1 MSFPST
7 YRWWPVGDLRGR
19 ALWAYLI
26 VCVVWGS
33 TYIGIRVGVRHLPPF
48 LFAGVRFLIAGAI
61 LAGAA
66 RLWGETLPRRRQ
78 DWLTLAITGTL
89 FLASGNG
96 LVVWAEQYLDAGTAS
111 IYVVTVAIW
120 AACFDALMPGGK
132 TRLTWGIAGGLVL
145 GLAGM
150 VLLTGT
156 TPAALLHSDLR
167 GPVALLIGS
176 ASWAFGTVYLKRHP
190 VDAGFSMAAAVQML
204 AGGAVVALVGLLQ
217 GETSAWH
224 LTAPGAGALGYL
236 IVFGSIVGFTAY
248 GYALHHAS
256 ATVVGTYAY
265 VNPVVAVLLGW
276 ALLHEELSARKLVAM
291 AIILAAVIWIQRSV
305 APARAA
311 VPALPGEAVEA

>member
-1 MSFPST
+1 
-7 YRWWPVGDLRGR
+7 VGDLRGR

-26 VCVVWGS
+26 VCIVWGS
-33 TYIGIRVGVRHLPPF
+33 TYIGIRVGVEHLPPF

-61 LAGAA
+61 LGIAA
-66 RLWGETLPRRRQ
+66 RLWGAALPTRRQ
-78 DWLTLAITGTL
+78 DWTTLALTGTL

-120 AACFDALMPGGK
+120 AACFDALIPGGK
-132 TRLTWGIAGGLVL
+132 TRLSWASVGGLVL
-145 GLAGM
+145 GVVGM

-167 GPVALLIGS
+167 GPVALVIGS

-190 VDAGFSMAAAVQML
+190 VSVGFSMAAAIQML
-204 AGGAVVALVGLLQ
+204 AGGAVVGLAGLLL
-217 GETSAWH
+217 GELPAWH
-224 LTAPGAGALGYL
+224 LTGPGVAALGYL

-248 GYALHHAS
+248 GYALRHAS

-276 ALLHEELSARKLVAM
+276 MLLHEDLSARKVVAM
-291 AIILAAVIWIQRSV
+291 AIILAAVVWIQRSV
-305 APARAA
+305 APAKSLPEPATRARTA
-311 VPALPGEAVEA
+311 AA

>member
-1 MSFPST
+1 M
-7 YRWWPVGDLRGR
+7 GDLRGR

-26 VCVVWGS
+26 VCIVWGS
-33 TYIGIRVGVRHLPPF
+33 TYIGIRVGVQHLPPF

-61 LAGAA
+61 LVVAV
-66 RLWGETLPRRRQ
+66 RLLGESLPGRRK
-78 DWLTLAITGTL
+78 DWITLALTGTL

-120 AACFDALMPGGK
+120 AALFDALIPGGR
-132 TRLTWGIAGGLVL
+132 TRFTWAIAGGLWL

-167 GPVALLIGS
+167 GPVALVIGS

-190 VDAGFSMAAAVQML
+190 VAVNSSMAASIQML
-204 AGGAVVALVGLLQ
+204 AGGAVIALAGLLT
-217 GETSAWH
+217 GELPAWH
-224 LTAPGAGALGYL
+224 LTRPGVAALAYL
-236 IVFGSIVGFTAY
+236 IGFGSIVGFTAY
-248 GYALHHAS
+248 GYALRHAS

-276 ALLHEELSARKLVAM
+276 MMLHEDLSARKLVAM
-291 AIILAAVIWIQRSV
+291 AIILAAVVWIQRSV
-305 APARAA
+305 VPVSAPAA
-311 VPALPGEAVEA
+311 VMPAKAVEA

>member
-1 MSFPST
+1 M
-7 YRWWPVGDLRGR
+7 GDLRGK
-19 ALWAYLI
+19 ALWAYVI

-33 TYIGIRVGVRHLPPF
+33 TYIGIRVGVEHLPPF

-61 LAGAA
+61 LATAA
-66 RLWGETLPRRRQ
+66 RLWGEALPDRRR
-78 DWLTLAITGTL
+78 DWITLALTGTL
-89 FLASGNG
+89 LLASGNG

-120 AACFDALMPGGK
+120 AACFDALIPGGK
-132 TRLTWGIAGGLVL
+132 TRFSWALVGGLLL
-145 GLAGM
+145 GVVGM

-167 GPVALLIGS
+167 GPVSLLIAS

-190 VDAGFSMAAAVQML
+190 VSVNFSMAAGIQML
-204 AGGAVVALVGLLQ
+204 VGGAVVSLIGLLL
-217 GETSAWH
+217 GELPAWH
-224 LTAPGAGALGYL
+224 LTGTGAAALGYL

-248 GYALHHAS
+248 GYALRHAS
-256 ATVVGTYAY
+256 ATVIGTYAY

-276 ALLHEELSARKLVAM
+276 MLLHEELSTRKLVAM
-291 AIILAAVIWIQRSV
+291 AIIVAAVLWIQRSV

-311 VPALPGEAVEA
+311 ASSASEARTVTV

>member
-1 MSFPST
+1 M
-7 YRWWPVGDLRGR
+7 GDLRGR

-26 VCVVWGS
+26 VCIVWGS
-33 TYIGIRVGVRHLPPF
+33 TYIGIRVGVEHLPPF

-61 LAGAA
+61 LALAA
-66 RLWGETLPRRRQ
+66 RLWGEALPDRRR
-78 DWLTLAITGTL
+78 DWLTLIITGTL

-120 AACFDALMPGGK
+120 AACFDALIPGGK
-132 TRLTWGIAGGLVL
+132 SRLSWAIVGGLLL
-145 GLAGM
+145 GVVGM
-150 VLLTGT
+150 VLLTGS

-190 VDAGFSMAAAVQML
+190 VAIGFSMAAAIQML
-204 AGGAVVALVGLLQ
+204 AGGAVIGLIGLLS
-217 GETSAWH
+217 GELPSWH
-224 LTAPGAGALGYL
+224 MTGPGAAALGYL
-236 IVFGSIVGFTAY
+236 IAFGSIVGFTAY
-248 GYALHHAS
+248 GYALRHAS

-276 ALLHEELSARKLVAM
+276 MLLHEELSARKLVAM
-291 AIILAAVIWIQRSV
+291 AIILGAVLWIQRSV

-311 VPALPGEAVEA
+311 SPALSAKAVRA